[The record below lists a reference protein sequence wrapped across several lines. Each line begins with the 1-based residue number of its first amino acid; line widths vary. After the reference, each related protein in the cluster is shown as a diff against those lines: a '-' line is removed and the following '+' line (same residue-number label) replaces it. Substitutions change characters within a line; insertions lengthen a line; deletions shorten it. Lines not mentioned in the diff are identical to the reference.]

1 MPCPCFFLR
10 ITTFN
15 TGVIV
20 RDTNAEIRTADAS
33 VIPNSRNNLPI
44 KPSKNITGKKTIASV
59 IEVEITAK
67 NISLLPSRAA
77 CFIGNPSSSFLK
89 IFSVT
94 TIPSST
100 TKPVAK
106 TIPNKV
112 RILIEKPE
120 IYMMKKVAIKE
131 IGISINGLMAV
142 SQSRKKKK
150 ITSTTKAKEIK
161 SDSST
166 SLIDLRMF

>member
-1 MPCPCFFLR
+1 M
-10 ITTFN
+10 
-15 TGVIV
+15 
-20 RDTNAEIRTADAS
+20 
-33 VIPNSRNNLPI
+33 
-44 KPSKNITGKKTIASV
+44 
-59 IEVEITAK
+59 EITAK

-77 CFIGNPSSSFLK
+77 CLIGKPSSSFLK

-106 TIPNKV
+106 TIPSKV

-120 IYMMKKVAIKE
+120 IYMIKKVAIKD
-131 IGISINGLMAV
+131 IGISIKGLMAV
-142 SQSRKKKK
+142 NQSRKKKK
-150 ITSTTKAKEIK
+150 TTSTTKAKEIK

-166 SLIDLRMF
+166 SLIDLRMFCVLSSNTFNSMSDLLSFFMDSNFLLKSFAI